1 MDTGAGGTVAA
12 GDAPHATQ
20 RGEARMFTGIVEER
34 GRIVDV
40 HLDGSG
46 AGTAPGSARL
56 TVHGPKVTSDVGH
69 GDSIA
74 VSGVC
79 LTVVERDGETFTVDV
94 MAETLRRTTVGAL
107 AAGDEVNLERSVTPT
122 TRLGGHIVQGHVD
135 GTGTVVRRTEHPAY
149 DEIRIRTSAALGRYL
164 APKGSVAVD
173 GISLTV
179 IDVVDL
185 DEGTDDTAHDTAD
198 HSDDRGNDT
207 GAEFSIGIIPETR
220 TATTLGA
227 ARAGTVVNLEVD
239 VMAKY
244 AERLL
249 TAGTRKRE
257 TA

>member
-1 MDTGAGGTVAA
+1 
-12 GDAPHATQ
+12 
-20 RGEARMFTGIVEER
+20 MFTGIVEER

-40 HLDGSG
+40 HLDGTAADAG
-46 AGTAPGSARL
+46 AGSAAGSARL
-56 TVHGPKVTSDVGH
+56 TVRGPKVTSDVGH

-79 LTVVERDGETFTVDV
+79 LTVVDRDGDNFTVDV

-107 AAGDEVNLERSVTPT
+107 SAGDEVNLERSVTPT

-135 GTGTVVRRTEHPAY
+135 GTGTVVQRTEHPAY
-149 DEIRIRTSAALGRYL
+149 DEIRIRTSTDLARYL
-164 APKGSVAVD
+164 AAKGSVAVD

-185 DEGTDDTAHDTAD
+185 AGDRAD
-198 HSDDRGNDT
+198 GVDG
-207 GAEFSIGIIPETR
+207 GVEFSIGIIPETR
-220 TATTLGA
+220 TATTLGDA
-227 ARAGTVVNLEVD
+227 QVGTVVNLEVD

-249 TAGTRKRE
+249 TAGPARSEHRHQPGE
-257 TA
+257 RS

>member
-1 MDTGAGGTVAA
+1 MDGHDELSNARLADVDSGPQAEGT
-12 GDAPHATQ
+12 
-20 RGEARMFTGIVEER
+20 RMFTGIVEER
-34 GRIVDV
+34 GRIVAV
-40 HLDGSG
+40 HHDP
-46 AGTAPGSARL
+46 ADHDSARL
-56 TVHGPKVTSDVGH
+56 TVHGPKVTADVGH

-79 LTVVERDGETFTVDV
+79 LTVVERAGDRFTVDV
-94 MAETLRRTTVGAL
+94 MAETLRRSTIGAL
-107 AAGDEVNLERSVTPT
+107 TAGDEVNLERSVTPT

-135 GTGTVVRRTEHPAY
+135 GVGTVVRRTEHPAY
-149 DEIRIRTSAALGRYL
+149 DEIRIRTGVELARYL
-164 APKGSVAVD
+164 AAKGSVAVD

-179 IDVVDL
+179 IDVDDL
-185 DEGTDDTAHDTAD
+185 AADDSAGDSAPDSAD
-198 HSDDRGNDT
+198 DSAGDSA
-207 GAEFSIGIIPETR
+207 GAGVEFSIGIIPETR

-249 TAGTRKRE
+249 TAGARKRE

>member
-1 MDTGAGGTVAA
+1 
-12 GDAPHATQ
+12 
-20 RGEARMFTGIVEER
+20 MFTGIVEER

-46 AGTAPGSARL
+46 AGTESGSARL
-56 TVHGPKVTSDVGH
+56 TVRGPKVTSDVGH

-79 LTVVERDGETFTVDV
+79 LTVVERDGDTFTVDV

-107 AAGDEVNLERSVTPT
+107 SAGDEVNLERSVTPT

-149 DEIRIRTSAALGRYL
+149 DEIRIRTSAELARYL

-185 DEGTDDTAHDTAD
+185 DVVDLDDGGPEGAEF
-198 HSDDRGNDT
+198 

-227 ARAGTVVNLEVD
+227 AQAGTVVNLEVD

>member
-1 MDTGAGGTVAA
+1 
-12 GDAPHATQ
+12 
-20 RGEARMFTGIVEER
+20 MFTGIVEER
-34 GRIVDV
+34 GRVVDV
-40 HLDGSG
+40 RLDDSD
-46 AGTAPGSARL
+46 AGSARL

-79 LTVVERDGETFTVDV
+79 LTVVDRDGDSFTVDV

-107 AAGDEVNLERSVTPT
+107 SAGDEVNLERSVTPT

-135 GTGTVVRRTEHPAY
+135 GTGTVVARTEHPAY
-149 DEIRIRTSAALGRYL
+149 DEIRVRAGADLARYL
-164 APKGSVAVD
+164 AAKGSVAVD

-179 IDVVDL
+179 IDVRDL
-185 DEGTDDTAHDTAD
+185 TDD
-198 HSDDRGNDT
+198 G
-207 GAEFSIGIIPETR
+207 GVEFTIGIIPETR

-227 ARAGTVVNLEVD
+227 AEVGTVVNLEVD

-249 TAGTRKRE
+249 TAGPARLDHSHERGE
-257 TA
+257 TE

>member
-1 MDTGAGGTVAA
+1 
-12 GDAPHATQ
+12 
-20 RGEARMFTGIVEER
+20 MFTGIVEER

-40 HLDGSG
+40 HRDPADS
-46 AGTAPGSARL
+46 GSARL

-69 GDSIA
+69 GDSIS

-79 LTVVERDGETFTVDV
+79 LTVVERAGDRFTVDV
-94 MAETLRRTTVGAL
+94 MAETLRRSTIGAL
-107 AAGDEVNLERSVTPT
+107 TAGDEVNLERSVTPT

-149 DEIRIRTSAALGRYL
+149 DEIRIRADADIARYL
-164 APKGSVAVD
+164 AAKGSVAVD

-185 DEGTDDTAHDTAD
+185 
-198 HSDDRGNDT
+198 T
-207 GAEFSIGIIPETR
+207 GDGVTEPRAELNSRSASFRRP
-220 TATTLGA
+220 
-227 ARAGTVVNLEVD
+227 ARRPRSARPRVGTVVNLEVD

-249 TAGTRKRE
+249 TVGTQAGNPGNRE

>member
-1 MDTGAGGTVAA
+1 
-12 GDAPHATQ
+12 
-20 RGEARMFTGIVEER
+20 MFTGIVEER

-40 HLDGSG
+40 RLDGAQ
-46 AGTAPGSARL
+46 AGPDAGSARL
-56 TVHGPKVTSDVGH
+56 TVLGPKVTSDVGH

-79 LTVVERDGETFTVDV
+79 LTVVDRDGDRFTVDV

-107 AAGDEVNLERSVTPT
+107 SAGDEVNLERSVTPT

-135 GTGTVVRRTEHPAY
+135 GTGIVVQRTRHPAY
-149 DEIRIRTSAALGRYL
+149 DEIRIRTSTELARYL
-164 APKGSVAVD
+164 AAKGSVAVD

-179 IDVVDL
+179 IDVIDL
-185 DEGTDDTAHDTAD
+185 IAGDG
-198 HSDDRGNDT
+198 GP
-207 GAEFSIGIIPETR
+207 GGVEFTIGIIPETR
-220 TATTLGA
+220 TATTLGDA
-227 ARAGTVVNLEVD
+227 QVGAVVNLEVD

-249 TAGTRKRE
+249 TAGAARPEHIHERGE

>member
-1 MDTGAGGTVAA
+1 
-12 GDAPHATQ
+12 
-20 RGEARMFTGIVEER
+20 MFTGIVEER

-40 HLDGSG
+40 HLDGTAADAV
-46 AGTAPGSARL
+46 AGSAAGSARL
-56 TVHGPKVTSDVGH
+56 TVRGPKVTSDVGH

-79 LTVVERDGETFTVDV
+79 LTVVDRDGDSFTVDV

-107 AAGDEVNLERSVTPT
+107 SAGDEVNLERSVTPT

-135 GTGTVVRRTEHPAY
+135 GTGTVVQRTEHPAY
-149 DEIRIRTSAALGRYL
+149 DEIRIRTSTDLARYL
-164 APKGSVAVD
+164 AAKGSVAVD

-185 DEGTDDTAHDTAD
+185 AGDRAD
-198 HSDDRGNDT
+198 GVDGSV
-207 GAEFSIGIIPETR
+207 EFSIGIIPETR
-220 TATTLGA
+220 TATTLGDA
-227 ARAGTVVNLEVD
+227 QVGTVVNLEVD

-249 TAGTRKRE
+249 TAGPARSEHRHE
-257 TA
+257 PGERS

>member
-1 MDTGAGGTVAA
+1 
-12 GDAPHATQ
+12 
-20 RGEARMFTGIVEER
+20 MFTGIVEER

-40 HLDGSG
+40 QRHG
-46 AGTAPGSARL
+46 ADTGSARL
-56 TVHGPKVTSDVGH
+56 TVRGPKVTSDVGH

-79 LTVVERDGETFTVDV
+79 LTVVASDGDQFTVDV
-94 MAETLRRTTVGAL
+94 MAETLRRSTIGAL
-107 AAGDEVNLERSVTPT
+107 ASGDEVNLERSVTPT

-149 DEIRIRTSAALGRYL
+149 DEIRIRAGAEIARYL
-164 APKGSVAVD
+164 AAKGSVAVD

-185 DEGTDDTAHDTAD
+185 TDENGVGCGVDFT
-198 HSDDRGNDT
+198 
-207 GAEFSIGIIPETR
+207 IGIIPETR
-220 TATTLGA
+220 TATTLGQA
-227 ARAGTVVNLEVD
+227 QVGTVVNLEVD

-249 TAGTRKRE
+249 AVGPAGPGHIHERGE
-257 TA
+257 TV

>member
-1 MDTGAGGTVAA
+1 MDGARAA
-12 GDAPHATQ
+12 Q
-20 RGEARMFTGIVEER
+20 RPAARRDEGEDRMFTGIVEER
-34 GRIVDV
+34 GRVVDV
-40 HLDGSG
+40 HLDGSATG
-46 AGTAPGSARL
+46 PHAGSARL

-79 LTVVERDGETFTVDV
+79 LTVVDRAGDTFTVDV

-107 AAGDEVNLERSVTPT
+107 TAGDEVNLERSVTPT

-135 GTGTVVRRTEHPAY
+135 GTGTVVQRAEHPAY
-149 DEIRIRTSAALGRYL
+149 DEIRIRTSADLARYL
-164 APKGSVAVD
+164 AAKGSVAVD

-185 DEGTDDTAHDTAD
+185 ADEGGVEC
-198 HSDDRGNDT
+198 SV
-207 GAEFSIGIIPETR
+207 EFSIGIIPETR
-220 TATTLGA
+220 AATTLGG
-227 ARAGTVVNLEVD
+227 ARVGTVVNLEVD

-249 TAGTRKRE
+249 AAGPARLDHIHDRRE

>member
-1 MDTGAGGTVAA
+1 
-12 GDAPHATQ
+12 
-20 RGEARMFTGIVEER
+20 MFTGIVEER

-40 HLDGSG
+40 RFDPTGG
-46 AGTAPGSARL
+46 GSARL

-79 LTVVERDGETFTVDV
+79 LTVVGRDGDDFTVDV

-107 AAGDEVNLERSVTPT
+107 RAGDEVNLERSVTPT

-135 GTGTVVRRTEHPAY
+135 GTGTVVHRAEHPAY
-149 DEIRIRTSAALGRYL
+149 DEIRIRAGSDIARYL
-164 APKGSVAVD
+164 AAKGSVAVD

-185 DEGTDDTAHDTAD
+185 PGGHGVENGIE
-198 HSDDRGNDT
+198 T
-207 GAEFSIGIIPETR
+207 GVANRVEDGVEFGIGIIPETR
-220 TATTLGA
+220 TVTTLGA
-227 ARAGTVVNLEVD
+227 AQVGTVVNLEVD

-249 TAGTRKRE
+249 AAARPAADLE